1 MVIVGTGGHGREV
14 HDVAAAA
21 TTGVVSG
28 ENVDLEFL
36 GFLDDKEPDAE
47 LLKRRRARWL
57 GPVDLALAGELPP
70 DTVFSLGVGS
80 GPSRRR
86 LDGLLCSVGLEPVT
100 LVHPSVSWGRDV
112 RIGAGVFVAAR
123 SVITT
128 NVTLGRHVH
137 INVACT
143 VSHDVV
149 IDDYATLS
157 PAVNLAGNVFV
168 GHEALLGINSSVI
181 QGVRVGAG
189 ATVGAGG
196 VAIRDVSAGSIAV
209 GVPARPRG

>member
-21 TTGVVSG
+21 ATGVVSG

-36 GFLDDKEPDAE
+36 GFLD
-47 LLKRRRARWL
+47 
-57 GPVDLALAGELPP
+57 
-70 DTVFSLGVGS
+70 
-80 GPSRRR
+80 
-86 LDGLLCSVGLEPVT
+86 
-100 LVHPSVSWGRDV
+100 
-112 RIGAGVFVAAR
+112 
-123 SVITT
+123 
-128 NVTLGRHVH
+128 
-137 INVACT
+137 
-143 VSHDVV
+143 
-149 IDDYATLS
+149 
-157 PAVNLAGNVFV
+157 VFV